1 MVDDNKLFKIK
12 PIGNKSI
19 VVEDKRKTISPFN
32 SAKHFKEANI
42 PALCDQCVYRSIEDG
57 GNGKCPKYEAGA
69 VCAIR
74 EDFLKFI
81 NELDTRDPEDVKAMM
96 DMLAKISFENVL
108 MALTQ
113 AKMDGNIPDRNTKS
127 EIKTL
132 LDIVKSINDLN
143 SKITITEQKEY
154 NKEGDIANI
163 RDQDMLAMKASQ
175 LASDPTNQLAYA
187 GALGELGQ
195 YEQGLDIA

>member
-1 MVDDNKLFKIK
+1 
-12 PIGNKSI
+12 
-19 VVEDKRKTISPFN
+19 
-32 SAKHFKEANI
+32 
-42 PALCDQCVYRSIEDG
+42 
-57 GNGKCPKYEAGA
+57 
-69 VCAIR
+69 
-74 EDFLKFI
+74 
-81 NELDTRDPEDVKAMM
+81 M

-113 AKMDGNIPDRNTKS
+113 AKMDGNIPDRNPKS

-163 RDQDMLAMKASQ
+163 FKQIKAQKS
-175 LASDPTNQLAYA
+175 
-187 GALGELGQ
+187 GK
-195 YEQGLDIA
+195 

>member
-1 MVDDNKLFKIK
+1 MDKDEEIFKIK
-12 PIGNKSI
+12 PVGNKNI

-32 SAKHFKEANI
+32 SAKHFKAANI
-42 PALCDQCVYRSIEDG
+42 PALCDQCVYKSIEAG
-57 GNGKCPKYEAGA
+57 GNGKCPKKDEGA

-74 EDFLKFI
+74 QDILIII
-81 NELDTRDPEDVKAMM
+81 NELDTRNPEDLKAMI

-132 LDIVKSINDLN
+132 LEIVKSINDLN
-143 SKITITEQKEY
+143 SKITVTEQKEF
-154 NKEGDIANI
+154 NKEGYISNI
-163 RDQDMLAMKASQ
+163 FRQIKSQ
-175 LASDPTNQLAYA
+175 
-187 GALGELGQ
+187 
-195 YEQGLDIA
+195 

>member
-1 MVDDNKLFKIK
+1 MDDSSHDLFKIK
-12 PIGNKSI
+12 SIGGKD
-19 VVEDKRKTISPFN
+19 VVSADKRKLISPFN
-32 SAKHFKEANI
+32 STKHFKAANI
-42 PALCDQCVYRSIEDG
+42 PALCDQCVYRSVADG

-163 RDQDMLAMKASQ
+163 FKQIKAQKS
-175 LASDPTNQLAYA
+175 
-187 GALGELGQ
+187 GK
-195 YEQGLDIA
+195 

>member
-1 MVDDNKLFKIK
+1 MKNFNSEEYNCYIMDKKDDIFKIK
-12 PIGNKSI
+12 PLAGKNI
-19 VVEDKRKTISPFN
+19 VVEDKRKTVSPFN

-42 PALCDQCVYRSIEDG
+42 PALCNQCIYRSVEDG
-57 GNGKCPKYEAGA
+57 GNGKCPKYEADA

-81 NELDTRDPEDVKAMM
+81 NELDTRNPEDLKAMI
-96 DMLAKISFENVL
+96 DMIAKISFENVL

-143 SKITITEQKEY
+143 SKIVVTEKQEY
-154 NKEGDIANI
+154 TKEGDIANI
-163 RDQDMLAMKASQ
+163 FRQIKAQKS
-175 LASDPTNQLAYA
+175 
-187 GALGELGQ
+187 GGG
-195 YEQGLDIA
+195 